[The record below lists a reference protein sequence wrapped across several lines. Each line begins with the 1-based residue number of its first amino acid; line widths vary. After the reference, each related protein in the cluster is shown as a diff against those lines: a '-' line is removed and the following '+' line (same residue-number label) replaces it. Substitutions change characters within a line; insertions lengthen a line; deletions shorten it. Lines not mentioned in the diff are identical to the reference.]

1 MLAHCV
7 HHLVAALLTP
17 LLPFIRDEFALDY
30 TQAGVL
36 ISAFT
41 ISYGISQVPA
51 GWLADRLG
59 ARLVLVF
66 GVSGVAVAG
75 LLVGLSNTYIMM
87 VIFLVLMGVM
97 GGGYHPA
104 ASPLISASVEPKKR
118 GRILGLHQIGGGASF
133 FLSPLIAIAIASAL
147 GWRGS
152 YITLAIPTFIFG
164 IVFYIFLRR
173 SKYAGQTRQNKA
185 DRCDEMPAEPG
196 HLRRMV
202 AFLILVVALQ
212 SFFTSITSFIPFFL
226 VDEFNTS
233 KETAAVMLSLS
244 FSGGLLAGPLGG
256 YLSDRLGR
264 VPIVLI
270 VSIIAC
276 PVIFLLNYVSLGWSL
291 SVILI
296 LLGMSMFI
304 TMPISEAYI
313 ISQTSECNR
322 STILG
327 IYYFGSRGGSGVLT
341 PLLGYLIDQ
350 SSFRIGFTITSV
362 ALFIIVIGCSI
373 FLWRSRE

>member
-1 MLAHCV
+1 MLAHFG

-30 TQAGVL
+30 TQSGVL
-36 ISAFT
+36 VAAFT

-51 GWLADRLG
+51 GWLADRLD
-59 ARLVLVF
+59 ARLLLVL

-75 LLVGLSNTYIMM
+75 FLVGLSNTYIMM
-87 VIFLVLMGVM
+87 AIFLVLMGVM

-104 ASPLISASVEPKKR
+104 ASPLISASVEPKNR
-118 GRILGLHQIGGGASF
+118 GRVLGLHQIGGVASF
-133 FLSPLIAIAIASAL
+133 FLSPLIAVAIASVF

-152 YITLAIPTFIFG
+152 YIALAIPTFIFG
-164 IVFYIFLRR
+164 VVFYIILSR
-173 SKYAGQTRQNKA
+173 SKYAGQTGQAKVDGRT
-185 DRCDEMPAEPG
+185 EMPTEQG
-196 HLRRMV
+196 RLRRMV
-202 AFLILVVALQ
+202 AFLILVIALQ
-212 SFFTSITSFIPFFL
+212 SLFTSITSFIPFFL
-226 VDEFNTS
+226 VDEFNAS
-233 KETAAVMLSLS
+233 KDTAAIMLSLAY
-244 FSGGLLAGPLGG
+244 SGGLWAGPLGG

-270 VSIIAC
+270 VSTIAC
-276 PVIFLLNYVSLGWSL
+276 PVIFLLSYVSLGWSI

-296 LLGMSMFI
+296 LLGAAMFI

-313 ISQTSECNR
+313 ISQTSERNR
-322 STILG
+322 STTLG
-327 IYYFGSRGGSGVLT
+327 IYYFGSRGGPGVLT

-350 SSFRIGFTITSV
+350 SSFRTSFTIASV